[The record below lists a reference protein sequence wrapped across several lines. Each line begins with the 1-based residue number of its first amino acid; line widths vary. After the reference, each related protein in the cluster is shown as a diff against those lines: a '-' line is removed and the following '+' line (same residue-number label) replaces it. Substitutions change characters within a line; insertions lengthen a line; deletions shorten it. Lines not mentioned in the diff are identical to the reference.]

1 MAHKLLK
8 ICQSAKYFGQQE
20 KEDQSQLHILWG
32 PTFQAPK
39 HIQLVQHLTWARSK
53 SLTKAIQYE
62 AQHFS
67 WLASEH
73 FVTHGVPSSEI
84 AWLTGQK

>member
-1 MAHKLLK
+1 MFSGFLLLTHAAECNWK
-8 ICQSAKYFGQQE
+8 WRRHG
-20 KEDQSQLHILWG
+20 QLHILWG
-32 PTFQAPK
+32 PEFQAPK
-39 HIQLVQHLTWARSK
+39 HIQLLYHLTWARSK

-73 FVTHGVPSSEI
+73 SVTHGLPSSEI
-84 AWLTGQK
+84 AQLTGQE